1 MYRKAVVAW
10 AHLGR
15 PARVLELVQAM
26 TDQGLTMGAQLH
38 SQVVHG
44 LAEAGKHEVPQP
56 PSHAP
61 ATCKHG
67 CATIFPTWSTVMP
80 SIGTKACHHA
90 ECSPIRTCLGL
101 IVLRA
106 AAEAKQSPGSS
117 LRSPAASPA
126 QVALQYLLKRVPP
139 ALNGNAHLY
148 NSILVCSLA
157 QGRPYRAQ
165 AVLTA
170 MRARHVPWDPAT
182 WCLALNLQVAAL
194 SRP

>member
-1 MYRKAVVAW
+1 MPSVDIKA
-10 AHLGR
+10 
-15 PARVLELVQAM
+15 
-26 TDQGLTMGAQLH
+26 
-38 SQVVHG
+38 
-44 LAEAGKHEVPQP
+44 
-56 PSHAP
+56 
-61 ATCKHG
+61 CKH
-67 CATIFPTWSTVMP
+67 AVRSL
-80 SIGTKACHHA
+80 
-90 ECSPIRTCLGL
+90 IRTCLGL

-126 QVALQYLLKRVPP
+126 QAALQYLLERVPP

-148 NSILVCSLA
+148 NSILVRSLA

-170 MRARHVPWDPAT
+170 MRAKHVPWDPAT
-182 WCLALNLQVAAL
+182 WCSALNLQVAAL